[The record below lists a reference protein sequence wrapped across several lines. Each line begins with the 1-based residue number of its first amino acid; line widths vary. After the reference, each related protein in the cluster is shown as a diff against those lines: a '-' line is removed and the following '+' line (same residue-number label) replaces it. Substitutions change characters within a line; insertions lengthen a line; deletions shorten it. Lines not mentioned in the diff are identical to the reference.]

1 VRDAQRSWRSA
12 SHSSRV
18 DEAGLHKKAGA
29 PDNWT
34 RRAIIL
40 EKMMTIMKSDE
51 FAKDVAIV
59 TGSGVNTG
67 SVIAMRLAAS
77 GAAVIV
83 NYRGAEEGAND
94 TVEKIRST
102 GGRAIAVRADVTRQD
117 EVNAM
122 VAQAISTF
130 GLPSIL
136 INNANVRSFRSIMD
150 ITVEEWRQTL
160 APTLDGT
167 FFCVQACVPHMRKR
181 GRGTII
187 NIGGGSGH
195 SGRPQRCHVAAAK
208 AGLAGMT
215 GSLAAELAPDDIT
228 VNCIVPGKIDI
239 RPPTS
244 DRTKLVSHTPMGRA
258 GEMDEI
264 AALVEFLCSSKC
276 RYMTGQMLHANGGA
290 YVTIA

>member
-1 VRDAQRSWRSA
+1 MRDAPHSWRSA
-12 SHSSRV
+12 SRSSRV
-18 DEAGLHKKAGA
+18 DEARLPKEAGVL
-29 PDNWT
+29 NGWT
-34 RRAIIL
+34 LLTTTL
-40 EKMMTIMKSDE
+40 ETIMGAMISNE
-51 FAKDVAIV
+51 FADDVAIV

-77 GAAVIV
+77 GAAVVV
-83 NYRGAEEGAND
+83 NYRRAEKGAND
-94 TVEKIRST
+94 TVEKIRSA

-117 EVNAM
+117 EVNSM

-239 RPPTS
+239 RPPIS

>member
-1 VRDAQRSWRSA
+1 M
-12 SHSSRV
+12 SSNV
-18 DEAGLHKKAGA
+18 SG
-29 PDNWT
+29 
-34 RRAIIL
+34 
-40 EKMMTIMKSDE
+40 E
-51 FAKDVAIV
+51 FAEDVAIV

-67 SVIAMRLAAS
+67 SVIALRLAGA
-77 GAAVIV
+77 GAAVVV
-83 NYRGAEEGAND
+83 NYRRAEEGALD
-94 TVEKIRST
+94 TVRKIRDR
-102 GGRAIAVRADVTRQD
+102 GGRAIAVRADVTKQD
-117 EVNAM
+117 EVNALVDEA
-122 VAQAISTF
+122 VAAF
-130 GLPSIL
+130 GPPSIL
-136 INNANVRSFRSIMD
+136 VNNANVRSFRSIMD

-160 APTLDGT
+160 GPTLDGT
-167 FFCVQACVPHMRKR
+167 FFCVQACVPHMRAR
-181 GRGTII
+181 GRGTIV

-228 VNCIVPGKIDI
+228 VNCIVPGKIDV
-239 RPPTS
+239 RPPTPE
-244 DRTKLVSHTPMGRA
+244 RTKLETRTPMGRA